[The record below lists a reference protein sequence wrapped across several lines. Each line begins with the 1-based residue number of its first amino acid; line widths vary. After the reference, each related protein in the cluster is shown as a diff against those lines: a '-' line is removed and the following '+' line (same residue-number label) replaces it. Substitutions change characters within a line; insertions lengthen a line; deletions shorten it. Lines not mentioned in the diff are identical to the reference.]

1 MTRPKTPLLVKVDSL
16 AWLAGHWIGKVS
28 DDDVEEIWT
37 QPSNGSLLGMFR
49 WFRDG
54 EIRVIEI
61 ITIANFDGAT
71 CMKFKHLDDRLS
83 SWEAQDETTYFAL
96 VECRQDFAAFLEAG
110 KEQWLIY
117 ERSGDK
123 LKVHFER
130 YDGPPSV
137 RTPFEYNALRPSA
150 S

>member
-1 MTRPKTPLLVKVDSL
+1 MSLPKTPLLVNVEDL
-16 AWLAGHWIGKVS
+16 AWFAGHWIGKVA
-28 DDDVEEIWT
+28 DDDVEEVWT

-61 ITIANFDGAT
+61 ITIANFEGNT
-71 CMKFKHLDDRLS
+71 CMKFKHLDANLT
-83 SWEAQDETTYFAL
+83 SWEAKDETTDFVL
-96 VECRQDFAAFLEAG
+96 VEAIPNRSTFLEAS

-117 ERSGDK
+117 ERNGDK
-123 LKVHFER
+123 LTVHFER
-130 YDGPPSV
+130 DDGTPSV
-137 RTPFEYNALRPSA
+137 KAPFEYNVIRPAA